1 MQKTK
6 NDIILAIVLLL
17 TAVAGLLL
25 CKAFQS
31 EGDFAVVLIDGKES
45 TRFSLSN
52 DTEYV
57 ITTDHGTNTLII
69 KDGMADITLADCPD
83 GICTDH
89 APISKSGET
98 IVCLP
103 HGVVIKIESSL
114 ADEID
119 MVA

>member
-1 MQKTK
+1 
-6 NDIILAIVLLL
+6 LAIVLLL

-25 CKAFQS
+25 YKTLQS
-31 EGDFAVVLIDGKES
+31 TGEYAIVLIDGKES
-45 TRFSLSN
+45 ARFDLRA

-57 ITTDHGTNTLII
+57 ITTDKGSNTLVISGG
-69 KDGMADITLADCPD
+69 KADITLANCPD
-83 GICTDH
+83 GICADH

-103 HGVVIKIESSL
+103 HGVVIKIESGDKSS
-114 ADEID
+114 DEID